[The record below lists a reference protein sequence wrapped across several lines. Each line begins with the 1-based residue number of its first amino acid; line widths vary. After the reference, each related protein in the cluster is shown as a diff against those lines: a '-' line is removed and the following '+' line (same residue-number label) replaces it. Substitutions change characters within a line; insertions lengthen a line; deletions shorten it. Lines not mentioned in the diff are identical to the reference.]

1 MFRFW
6 LYWYKILII
15 FWQRRWG
22 PSWVIRV
29 AGDPAA
35 PGDRRTWP
43 LQPPARTSSSSL
55 VSSPFKYICKYMMS
69 IWNIFFTRLSSYTH
83 IPIPEVTLHW
93 EFNVRNYYSVGIIT
107 QTKKLFQLG
116 VYTLGISSWNFHG
129 LKIPNSVRIPN
140 PLVSWIMLTLGDI
153 EGVGAESAR
162 PLAGG
167 SQVSQICALLEWEWQ
182 LGGWVTPGWL
192 EMQVM
197 HLCFCCC
204 TIVAAKSDPAGHQI
218 LHSLCKSCNSAS
230 TNSRYV
236 PSHCHL
242 GSLVSPYPPH
252 MYQHD
257 TWLWTRL
264 PKESCQILDFFC

>member
-107 QTKKLFQLG
+107 RTKKLFQLG

-162 PLAGG
+162 PPHRAQRVHIGKNISVSFQSLGG
-167 SQVSQICALLEWEWQ
+167 SIN
-182 LGGWVTPGWL
+182 
-192 EMQVM
+192 
-197 HLCFCCC
+197 
-204 TIVAAKSDPAGHQI
+204 PAGQNER
-218 LHSLCKSCNSAS
+218 SVDDFVN
-230 TNSRYV
+230 
-236 PSHCHL
+236 
-242 GSLVSPYPPH
+242 
-252 MYQHD
+252 
-257 TWLWTRL
+257 LWTCS
-264 PKESCQILDFFC
+264 E